1 MSIENGCSRQNIHG
15 KRSVHWYSCI
25 DLSELTKVLVTTE
38 GFVSEVRSWYVP
50 SRQLSRRLKVA
61 GTDRDNSLIFI
72 RSKNLPYLVMTD
84 QSASS
89 TTSVPTLPSPL
100 SSRFR
105 REQLK
110 RTFQSQ
116 PTHPSTYNFT
126 QVQITQLA
134 LLFLV
139 SLPATL
145 GFLWEGRPASKG
157 GQWGSHM
164 WSNCPKAY
172 KASSNVLK

>member
-1 MSIENGCSRQNIHG
+1 M
-15 KRSVHWYSCI
+15 
-25 DLSELTKVLVTTE
+25 
-38 GFVSEVRSWYVP
+38 P
-50 SRQLSRRLKVA
+50 SRQLSGRLKVA

-110 RTFQSQ
+110 RTFQSK

-134 LLFLV
+134 LLFLCHFQLPLV
-139 SLPATL
+139 SCGGADQPQKVVS
-145 GFLWEGRPASKG
+145 EGHICDQIVQKLIKL
-157 GQWGSHM
+157 QVM
-164 WSNCPKAY
+164 Y
-172 KASSNVLK
+172 